1 MLLES
6 SSLSLSRFWIG
17 SSFLVHLRILGELC
31 WRISL
36 MAWVGWLRLLS
47 FWEWT
52 QAINQAMRNLGNG
65 LRTGDCLWE
74 ASKGNGKSLDDLD
87 LIWFH
92 FLKVF
97 LNSASDA
104 MKEQPAEQVG
114 CCFRHWKA
122 RIVEDIIRKLG
133 LKLGSL
139 SILAICILC
148 GSVSP
153 CWIWSVGLGIWW
165 PDLVSLIENGL
176 WWTVFE
182 LFGGKI
188 CMGLAP
194 FWVYGSWFWHFGF
207 EDSKKARGH
216 LGIDLLFSSLNLLS
230 CFLGFWWPFL
240 DLDLEVCFLVLGL
253 G

>member
-1 MLLES
+1 
-6 SSLSLSRFWIG
+6 
-17 SSFLVHLRILGELC
+17 
-31 WRISL
+31 
-36 MAWVGWLRLLS
+36 
-47 FWEWT
+47 
-52 QAINQAMRNLGNG
+52 MRNLGNG

-194 FWVYGSWFWHFGF
+194 FWVYGSWFWHLGF

-230 CFLGFWWPFL
+230 CFLGVLMAFSGSGSWGVFL
-240 DLDLEVCFLVLGL
+240 GSWIGIALRAKYREGNACYSDQECGDTIQDLKEGKCGWNKGNRVTDWRLERSG
-253 G
+253 